1 MMVSGVAAEIGR
13 QQCKEVSK
21 SMKTFAVLLL
31 FGLGLSLFTMAGHR
45 YATLSREVWAAV
57 TIALGVG
64 LAWLAD
70 LNMFRLWQ
78 LHVREPWIGVTLTG
92 LALAGVAY
100 FWHEVLGFFGGLERK
115 YNDEA
120 AALEKSQDLRRVA

>member
-1 MMVSGVAAEIGR
+1 ME
-13 QQCKEVSK
+13 
-21 SMKTFAVLLL
+21 TFAVLML
-31 FGLGLSLFTMAGHR
+31 FGLGLLVSVMLAHR
-45 YATLSREVWAAV
+45 YVELARESWAFV
-57 TIALGVG
+57 TVVLGIG

-70 LNMFRLWQ
+70 LDMFRNWQ
-78 LHVREPWIGVTLTG
+78 LHVREHWIGVTLTG
-92 LALAGVAY
+92 LALAGLAH